1 MQEAEGIAAVGKA
14 EADAIRA
21 KGLAEAEGIN
31 AKAEAMKKYGEA
43 AVLEMY
49 FKALPDV
56 VKNAAAPLAQVDKI
70 TMYGEGNS
78 SKLVGDIIG
87 STTKITDGLT
97 EATGVDIRAI
107 LAGFLGGK
115 LADSGNRAPQYG
127 AYAPS
132 GEAKTETAVNTVA
145 PESAEADEIVSD
157 PAEYTDNSNSGYTQ
171 PDEPIRPTELSPL

>member
-49 FKALPDV
+49 FKALPEV
-56 VKNAAAPLAQVDKI
+56 VKNAATPLAQVDKI

-97 EATGVDIRAI
+97 EATGVDIRSL

-115 LADSGNRAPQYG
+115 MAAPKAAAVVEAAAPAQEKDSP
-127 AYAPS
+127 
-132 GEAKTETAVNTVA
+132 K
-145 PESAEADEIVSD
+145 ESTLPDDNGSFFYDSD
-157 PAEYTDNSNSGYTQ
+157 NI
-171 PDEPIRPTELSPL
+171 PD

>member
-49 FKALPDV
+49 FKALPEV
-56 VKNAAAPLAQVDKI
+56 VKNAAAPLSSVDKI
-70 TMYGEGNS
+70 TMYGDGNS
-78 SKLVGDIIG
+78 SRLVGGIIG

-97 EATGVDIRAI
+97 EATGVDIRTL
-107 LAGFLGGK
+107 LANFLGN
-115 LADSGNRAPQYG
+115 SGM
-127 AYAPS
+127 
-132 GEAKTETAVNTVA
+132 K
-145 PESAEADEIVSD
+145 AENDEK
-157 PAEYTDNSNSGYTQ
+157 AEEYTDFM
-171 PDEPIRPTELSPL
+171 ETEGIGQNEEEENEKE